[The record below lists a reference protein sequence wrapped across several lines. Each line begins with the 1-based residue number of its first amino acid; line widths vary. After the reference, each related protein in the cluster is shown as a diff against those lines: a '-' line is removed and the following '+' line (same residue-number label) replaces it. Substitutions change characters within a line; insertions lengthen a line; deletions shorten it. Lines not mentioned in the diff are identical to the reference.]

1 MNILRIALFAL
12 ALAFTGQSIAQP
24 PRRRAEQQ
32 AKQQQQQ
39 NSPRGSAY
47 RQFPTAQAMPQ
58 NVAWRRDLYRK
69 LDLNKEAN
77 ATLYYPTTPHDGRE
91 NLFTY
96 LFKLLLRKQIKA
108 YDYKLDGNENFSA
121 KNEVTARELMDRYH
135 IFYEAKDD
143 KVRVNDADIPSE
155 EVKVY
160 FIKESSYYDQQTA
173 SFRSQ
178 VTALCPVL
186 VRGDAEFGGDLAQY
200 PMFWVKMDD
209 VAPYLGKLMLMGSSL
224 NNAAMMSADDFFT
237 MGCYEGDIYKA
248 VNLQDRLLA
257 NYCPDDSSLVRE
269 QKRIEK
275 QLADVQE
282 HVYGRDSAYYA
293 KLRADSIAQAQADS
307 LEALGKSARTSR
319 RRAATSRRSSSPRPR
334 PRPRYPRPDPKS
346 RKLPKCAPRHR
357 GRAEVATANSVCAA
371 SGIKHTPPFLYSVHA
386 PFKLCMRL
394 VPLSVHKRIHSFY
407 FTTICTNKSEQHLK

>member
-58 NVAWRRDLYRK
+58 NVAWRRDLFRK

-319 RRAATSRRSSSPRPR
+319 RGAATSRRSSSLSRR
-334 PRPRYPRPDPKS
+334 TRQSDAGSAKATKPKKQKS
-346 RKLPKCAPRHR
+346 AKVRTKAPRS
-357 GRAEVATANSVCAA
+357 GGGGNGKFSVRRQR
-371 SGIKHTPPFLYSVHA
+371 H
-386 PFKLCMRL
+386 
-394 VPLSVHKRIHSFY
+394 
-407 FTTICTNKSEQHLK
+407 